1 MALTG
6 YHYHTI
12 TKLRGSLAC
21 GCSLSPA
28 LVDFQRTEPTH
39 IFLPV
44 AGIYKLRNFTI
55 IEPFYF
61 SSNLLSLR
69 WFATQETFLCVES
82 IVSLQHEKPSIPLY
96 GWTLSL
102 ARRGMQRL
110 LIPTTPLS
118 KDQEILPRVGPFEM
132 QWQSHGP
139 DGPVVIE
146 RKNSPLPSALRV
158 PLGPPGS
165 DNYLWFFHRL
175 QVTEEDL
182 KTELLR
188 FKDIPALEARTGI
201 KVSNDLDFNIAVMIV
216 WAWTGWTD
224 EEKSQKKL
232 LLSPQETWTHD
243 VVLYYPFFASTLGC
257 WAVGNPA

>member
-1 MALTG
+1 MNAA
-6 YHYHTI
+6 HH
-12 TKLRGSLAC
+12 S
-21 GCSLSPA
+21 
-28 LVDFQRTEPTH
+28 E
-39 IFLPV
+39 
-44 AGIYKLRNFTI
+44 
-55 IEPFYF
+55 
-61 SSNLLSLR
+61 
-69 WFATQETFLCVES
+69 
-82 IVSLQHEKPSIPLY
+82 HEKPSIPLY

-175 QVTEEDL
+175 QVMEEDL

-232 LLSPQETWTHD
+232 LLSPQEVSLWKEALQPIWALRFPNEPFP
-243 VVLYYPFFASTLGC
+243 VLPWEGK
-257 WAVGNPA
+257 